1 MSRARLV
8 GGALAVVLLLTAT
21 ACAPS
26 GSSQATAP
34 PAQNAGADTWKL
46 VLEDQFDG
54 PALNRTYWAPCYWWS
69 QTTCTGASNHEQQ
82 LYTAAN
88 VGVNNGVLSL
98 IARKQIAVSDDG
110 KPFLYTSGIVSGS
123 TQNKTMVPFRYGY
136 VEARARVP
144 RGSGLWS
151 AIWMLPANHQEK
163 PEIDIFEIVGETPN
177 LVYQSLHA
185 VTSEQP
191 IRHVE
196 ATSDDMTADWHV
208 YGLDWE
214 PNGITWYVDG
224 RQTFSVTDPSVIP
237 TVPMYLVIDLAV
249 GGDFPTKV
257 LPSTPFPSAMQ
268 VDYVRVW
275 QRH

>member
-1 MSRARLV
+1 MSRARLFS
-8 GGALAVVLLLTAT
+8 ALTVALLLTAT

-26 GSSQATAP
+26 GSREATAP

-54 PALNRTYWAPCYWWS
+54 TALNRSYWAPCYWWS
-69 QTTCTGASNHEQQ
+69 TTTCTGASNHELQ
-82 LYTAAN
+82 LYTPDN
-88 VGVNNGVLSL
+88 VAVNNGMLSL
-98 IARKQIAVSDDG
+98 TARKQLAASDDG

-123 TQNKTMVPFRYGY
+123 SQNKTMVPFHYGY

-144 RGSGLWS
+144 VGSGLWS
-151 AIWMLPANHQEK
+151 ALWMLPANHQEK
-163 PEIDIFEIVGETPN
+163 PEIDVFEIVGETPH
-177 LVYQSLHA
+177 LAYQSLHA
-185 VTSEQP
+185 ASTQQP

-196 ATSDDMTADWHV
+196 HTPDDMTADWHV

-214 PNGITWYVDG
+214 PSGLTWYIDG
-224 RQTFSVTDPSVIP
+224 RQTFSVTDANV
-237 TVPMYLVIDLAV
+237 VPNVSMYLLIDLAV

-257 LPSTPFPSAMQ
+257 TPSTPFPSSLQ

-275 QRH
+275 QRQ